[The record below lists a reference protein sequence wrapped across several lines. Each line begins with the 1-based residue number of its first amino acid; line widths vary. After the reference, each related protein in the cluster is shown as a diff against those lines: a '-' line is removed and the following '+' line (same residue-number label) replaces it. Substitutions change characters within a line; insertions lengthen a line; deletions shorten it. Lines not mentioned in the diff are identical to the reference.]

1 MMFGYW
7 TYVTL
12 LPLCAIYVVSFIVLT
27 ALCVRILGP
36 GRRSSGSH
44 SLYSTAFVQQ
54 WFADAVMT
62 ASLVCI
68 KPIYA
73 TIFTPHYLRLLGA
86 RVGNRAEVSTVKH
99 ISAFNLTVGAE
110 TFLADSVS
118 VGSARVQ
125 RGQITI
131 KPTVIG
137 NGTFIGNSALLPGG
151 TTLGA
156 GILIGALSTTPHQA
170 VQHESTTSVAYPA
183 DGTSWVG
190 SPSFELPNRPVSTAF
205 PKSLTFDPPFRLV
218 LARAFMECFKIT
230 LPPYFSFLAVSLMFE
245 VYKIGKEK
253 NCMFLAKVVL
263 CSSTFFFCLLGLSV
277 VTVALK
283 WLIIGR
289 YRPSQHPLWSSFVWR
304 SELVNGLCEAFV
316 YPFFVSLWLGTPW
329 ATSFF
334 RLMGSECG
342 NDIYLDTSEITEFDL
357 VHIGDRAS
365 LSTLAT
371 VQTHLFED
379 RVMKMSHLKIGEGA
393 SVGAYSVVLYD
404 SEIEA
409 GGRVLSLSL
418 LMKGEVV
425 PAGTTWQGIPCGFV
439 SSV

>member
-1 MMFGYW
+1 MITIGAGACVSPEASILGFRVDGDQLIIEPVEIGANAYVGLRSVLRGHARLGKDAVLEDLASLECECQVPDQEVWAGSPAKYLKTLSSSDCSPIYQPSISTRLYTIALQSLGMGLLVLLFPVGALVPAVYLVNETQMMFGYW
-7 TYVTL
+7 AYVTL
-12 LPLCAIYVVSFIVLT
+12 LPLCAIYVVSFIGLT

-44 SLYSTAFVQQ
+44 SLHSTAFVQQ

-68 KPIYA
+68 KPIYG
-73 TIFTPHYLRLLGA
+73 TIFTPHFLRLLGA

-156 GILIGALSTTPHQA
+156 GILIGALSTTPHQI
-170 VQHESTTSVAYPA
+170 VQHESSTAVGYPA
-183 DGTSWVG
+183 DGTSWIG
-190 SPSFELPNRPVSTAF
+190 SPSFELPNRPVNTAF

-218 LARAFMECFKIT
+218 LERAFIECFKIT

-263 CSSTFFFCLLGLSV
+263 CSSSFSFACWAF
-277 VTVALK
+277 
-283 WLIIGR
+283 
-289 YRPSQHPLWSSFVWR
+289 LWSQ
-304 SELVNGLCEAFV
+304 L
-316 YPFFVSLWLGTPW
+316 
-329 ATSFF
+329 
-334 RLMGSECG
+334 
-342 NDIYLDTSEITEFDL
+342 
-357 VHIGDRAS
+357 H
-365 LSTLAT
+365 
-371 VQTHLFED
+371 
-379 RVMKMSHLKIGEGA
+379 
-393 SVGAYSVVLYD
+393 
-404 SEIEA
+404 
-409 GGRVLSLSL
+409 
-418 LMKGEVV
+418 
-425 PAGTTWQGIPCGFV
+425 
-439 SSV
+439 